1 MTEEMDRLHRVV
13 IIGSGF
19 GGLFAAKRLKKAP
32 VEVTI
37 IDRTGFHLFQPLLYQ
52 VATGILS
59 QGVIAP
65 PIREVLMRQKNAQ
78 VLLGEV
84 ETIDVEAKTVTHH
97 IGDLETVTPYDSLI
111 VSAGAGQSYF
121 GNDHFEEFAPGLK
134 SIDDA
139 MEMRSRIYNAFEI
152 AEVIGSEPEVDEWM
166 TFVVVGAGATGVEMA
181 GQIRELADRSLRKE
195 FRRIDPT
202 KTRVILADG
211 GDHVLSAFG
220 DRLGDKSKAAL
231 EKMGIEVRLGAMVTD
246 MDADSVEFTD
256 KEGNKERINSRVKFW
271 AAGVAASPLAKQLG
285 DQTGADI
292 DRSGRI
298 ATLPDMT
305 LPGHEEV
312 FVVGDMAAL
321 NDYPGVAQV
330 AMQGGKYAASQIKRR
345 LAGDLD
351 APPFKYFDKGSMA
364 TISRF
369 RAIAKVGKIELT
381 GFIAWLAWLFIHIL
395 YLVGFQKQVT
405 TLGHWAVAFVG
416 RSRAERTTTAYQA
429 VGTEE
434 LVQKKRVADTELLY
448 EPQIGRPDSPAG
460 HQNAHNG
467 AEPNP
472 EISGS
477 EHAATPKDSQD
488 PG

>member
-1 MTEEMDRLHRVV
+1 MAKMTEDMDRLHRVV
-13 IIGSGF
+13 VIGSGF

-32 VEVTI
+32 VELTI
-37 IDRTGFHLFQPLLYQ
+37 IDRTGYHLFQPLLYQ

-65 PIREVLMRQKNAQ
+65 PTREVLMRQKNAQ

-84 ETIDVEAKTVTHH
+84 STIDVEAKTVTHH
-97 IGDLETVTPYDSLI
+97 IGELETVTPYDSLI

-121 GNDHFEEFAPGLK
+121 GNDQFEEFAPGLK

-152 AEVIGSEPEVDEWM
+152 AEVIGTQPEAESWM

-181 GQIRELADRSLRKE
+181 GQIRELADRSLLHE

-211 GDHVLSAFG
+211 GDQVLTAFG
-220 DRLGDKSKAAL
+220 ERLGEKSKAAL
-231 EKMGIEVRLGAMVTD
+231 EKMGIEVRLGEMVTD
-246 MDADSVEFTD
+246 MDAESVELTNKD
-256 KEGNKERINSRVKFW
+256 GEKERIHSHVKFW

-285 DQTGADI
+285 DQTGATV

-298 ATLPDMT
+298 ATLPDTT
-305 LPGHEEV
+305 LPGHKEI

-345 LAGDLD
+345 LGGDLD

-369 RAIAKVGKIELT
+369 RAVTKVGKIELT

-395 YLVGFQKQVT
+395 YLVGFQKRIT
-405 TLGHWAVAFVG
+405 TLGHWAVAFLG

-434 LVQKKRVADTELLY
+434 LVKEKHRSDTELLY
-448 EPQIGRPDSPAG
+448 EPRIGSG
-460 HQNAHNG
+460 KE
-467 AEPNP
+467 EP
-472 EISGS
+472 S
-477 EHAATPKDSQD
+477 
-488 PG
+488 